1 MTLRLNGRPV
11 PVIGTARIYVC
22 GITPYGT
29 THLGHAST
37 FVWIDVLARL
47 LRHTGVEVEVC
58 RNITDIDD
66 DMLEQARRQHD
77 DWRMLAARQT
87 YRFEDDMRQL
97 GVGHPTY
104 EPQAHTYVDEV
115 IALAGALLD
124 AGVAYERPGA
134 VYQRGAAVAEDA
146 GLDRATALAL
156 IAEHG
161 GGADDVAEGPSGPL
175 GEGKDDPLDTPVWQ
189 RSAEGEPA
197 WPSPWGPGR
206 PGWHSE
212 CAAMALA
219 TLGPGIDVHGG
230 GADLAFPHHAYEAAQ
245 AEGATGVRPFARSWL
260 HAGTVTVGGE
270 KMAKSTG
277 NLVLVH
283 DLLEDNW
290 PPGAIRLLLIDRPW
304 AESWDYSADGLSAA
318 AGRLDRL
325 WSRAG
330 TSASDPTAE
339 QAAVDALLDNLD
351 VPRALAIAEEA
362 GGQTLR
368 SVGALLGLF

>member
-29 THLGHAST
+29 THLGHAAT
-37 FVWIDVLARL
+37 FVWIDVLARV

-66 DMLEQARRQHD
+66 DMLDQARRQND
-77 DWRMLAARQT
+77 DWRTLATRQT
-87 YRFEDDMRQL
+87 YRFEEDMRL
-97 GVGHPTY
+97 LRVGHPTY
-104 EPQAHTYVDEV
+104 EPQAHVYVNEV
-115 IALAGALLD
+115 IALAEALL
-124 AGVAYERPGA
+124 AVGVAYERGGA
-134 VYQRGAAVAEDA
+134 VYQRGAAVAERA
-146 GLDRATALAL
+146 GLERDAALAL
-156 IAEHG
+156 LAEHG
-161 GGADDVAEGPSGPL
+161 GRHAATVPDTGAGR
-175 GEGKDDPLDTPVWQ
+175 DDPLDSPVWQ

-230 GADLAFPHHAYEAAQ
+230 GADLAFPHHAFEAAQ
-245 AEGATGVRPFARSWL
+245 AEDATGVRPFARSWL
-260 HAGTVTVGGE
+260 HAGTVTIGGA

-290 PPGAIRLLLIDRPW
+290 PAGAIRLLLIDRPW
-304 AESWDYSADGLSAA
+304 AESWDYSAGALADAA
-318 AGRLDRL
+318 ARLDRL

-330 TSASDPTAE
+330 TSAVDPTAK
-339 QAAVDALLDNLD
+339 QAALDALLDDLD
-351 VPRALAIAEEA
+351 VPRALDIAEEA
-362 GGQTLR
+362 GGHTLR
-368 SVGALLGLF
+368 AVGALLGLF

>member
-77 DWRMLAARQT
+77 DWRLLAARQT
-87 YRFEDDMRQL
+87 YRFEDDMRHL
-97 GVGHPTY
+97 RVGHPTY
-104 EPQAHTYVDEV
+104 EPQAHVYIDEV
-115 IALAGALLD
+115 IALAAALLD
-124 AGVAYERPGA
+124 AGVAYERAGA
-134 VYQRGAAVAEDA
+134 VYQRGAAVAEGA
-146 GLDRATALAL
+146 GLDREAALAL
-156 IAEHG
+156 IAAHG
-161 GGADDVAEGPSGPL
+161 GGADDPA
-175 GEGKDDPLDTPVWQ
+175 KDDPLDTPVWK

-197 WPSPWGPGR
+197 WGSPWGPGR

-260 HAGTVTVGGE
+260 HAGTVTVAGE

-304 AESWDYSADGLSAA
+304 AASWDYDQ
-318 AGRLDRL
+318 D
-325 WSRAG
+325 
-330 TSASDPTAE
+330 
-339 QAAVDALLDNLD
+339 AVEALLDDLD
-351 VPRALAIAEEA
+351 VPRALDIAEEA
-362 GGQTLR
+362 GGHALR
-368 SVGALLGLF
+368 AVGALLGLF